1 MASFNFGNTGLASST
16 PAKPTGFGNFS
27 FGGNT
32 TTPAFGGA
40 NTSTPAFGGANT
52 STPAFGANTTN
63 PAFGVSTSAPAFGG
77 IQSTPGF
84 GASTGFGQASAA
96 PAFGAATGFGTNT
109 SSTSAPQ
116 FGFGTQTTSSTGF
129 GATGPQTSAFGSG
142 FTGFGAT
149 PASTAPTFNT
159 FGASGFGGLNT
170 TSSAAPMFG
179 GFGGSTATTSG
190 LSGGFGAFGAKPST
204 GAFGSSFGQPQQQQ
218 QQQFPQ
224 QLNPDEC
231 FAQSIFNV
239 SIFGDER
246 DTVIAKWNYLQAM
259 YGTGKAFY
267 NQNAAP
273 IDITPQNYLCRF
285 KAMGYSKM
293 PGKDNKMGHV
303 SLVFNKPANQLK
315 DNQPQIVNQLN
326 QVLGNKPTLIV
337 NVDSIVPLA
346 DNKSQLVMFVEEK
359 SQTSNETK
367 KIPATELCNFLN
379 QPMTKNQVTGMGV
392 EQIIAMVLPDEDL
405 LKEYLDNPPKG
416 IDPRMW
422 KQAKQDNPDPKKF
435 IPVPIVGF
443 SELNWRIKCQE
454 AETDIHNQYMS
465 KLQKDIEELKQR
477 HASTTAKMMEHR
489 RKLADLSHRI
499 LKIIVKQEITRKV
512 GVGMTPEE
520 EILRSKM
527 ENMQVLVS
535 APTQFKGRLSELLSQ
550 MRMQRNQ
557 WHHAV
562 GNGYTLDKDSSEEMK
577 TFLTMQQKAM
587 AFVIETVNKDM
598 KSLKIITDGMNQMV

>member
-1 MASFNFGNTGLASST
+1 MASFNFGNNSLTTST
-16 PAKPTGFGNFS
+16 PAKQTGFGNFS

-32 TTPAFGGA
+32 TTPAFGA
-40 NTSTPAFGGANT
+40 NQTTPA
-52 STPAFGANTTN
+52 
-63 PAFGVSTSAPAFGG
+63 
-77 IQSTPGF
+77 F
-84 GASTGFGQASAA
+84 GASTGFGQPSAT
-96 PAFGAATGFGTNT
+96 PAFGSTGFGTNT
-109 SSTSAPQ
+109 ASTSAPT

-129 GATGPQTSAFGSG
+129 GGVSQAPAFGSG
-142 FTGFGAT
+142 FGGFGAT
-149 PASTAPTFNT
+149 PASSAPTFNA
-159 FGASGFGGLNT
+159 FGTGGFGGLNT
-170 TSSAAPMFG
+170 TSSAAPLFG
-179 GFGGSTATTSG
+179 GFGNTTTTTG
-190 LSGGFGAFGAKPST
+190 LGGFGAFGKPAAAPT
-204 GAFGSSFGQPQQQQ
+204 FGSTFGQPQQQQ
-218 QQQFPQ
+218 QVPQ

-259 YGTGKAFY
+259 WGTGKAFY
-267 NQNAAP
+267 NQNAPP
-273 IDITPQNYLCRF
+273 IDVTPQNYLCRF
-285 KAMGYSKM
+285 KAMGYSKL
-293 PGKDNKMGHV
+293 PGKDNKMGQV
-303 SLVFNKPANQLK
+303 SLVFNKPVTQVK
-315 DNQPQIVNQLN
+315 EQQPQIINQMN
-326 QVLGNKPTLIV
+326 QILGNKPTLIV

-346 DNKSQLVMFVEEK
+346 DNKSQLVIFVEEK
-359 SQTSNETK
+359 SQISNETK
-367 KIPATELCNFLN
+367 KILATELCNFLN
-379 QPMTKNQVTGMGV
+379 QPLAKSQVANMGV
-392 EQIIAMVLPDEDL
+392 EQVIAMVLPDEDL
-405 LKEYLDNPPKG
+405 LKEYLENAPKG

-422 KQAKQDNPDPKKF
+422 KQAKHDNPDPKKF
-435 IPVPIVGF
+435 IPVPIIGF

-454 AETDIHNQYMS
+454 AETDIHYQYMS

-499 LKIIVKQEITRKV
+499 LKIIVKQEITRKL

-520 EILRSKM
+520 EILRSKL

-577 TFLTMQQKAM
+577 TFLTMEQKAI
-587 AFVIETVNKDM
+587 AFVMETVNKDL
-598 KSLKIITDGMNQMV
+598 KSLKIITEGMNQMV